1 MAQEAGEEKENAV
14 VLQAGSAFGVEEKLG
29 TAAASF
35 GPQQKA
41 ASEGVEVLVE
51 DMGIADG
58 VAADHELAC

>member
-1 MAQEAGEEKENAV
+1 MEEKPE
-14 VLQAGSAFGVEEKLG
+14 

-51 DMGIADG
+51 NTGTADG
-58 VAADHELAC
+58 VAGDHELACWGAAKRSVGYRWKAEA